1 MRILFCSSEAAP
13 FAKTGGLADVSSA
26 LPAELRNQGTDCAVV
41 MPLYR
46 TVRQSGIELRE
57 VCEIS
62 FLSGQGISRGRVFSH
77 GGTYFIEHDPYFNR
91 QGYYSFQGR
100 DFPDNLERFAFF
112 SRACVELALTLG
124 DVDLIHCNDWQT
136 ALIPAYIQALG
147 VSGIATCYT
156 IHNLAYQG
164 VFEAALWPLL
174 FLPREYFHPDV
185 MEYHGQINAMKA
197 GIVFSD
203 AVTTVSPTYAREIQ
217 TPEFGV
223 GLDGLLRSVSSR
235 LSGIVNG
242 IDTQVWNPLGDPH
255 LARRYDTGDLSGKAA
270 CKRDLQ
276 ERLSLEPGTAPLFA
290 LIGRLVDQKGI
301 DLVVAVMDE
310 LMDLGAQAAILGS
323 GDGRHEQAVRDL
335 CARYPGR
342 LGAFIGFDESLAHVI
357 EAGADFFLMP
367 SRFEPCGLNQ
377 MISMRYGTIPVVTRV
392 GGLKDTVDILGTSDK
407 PTGLG
412 VAAPTAPALLEAVRS
427 AVHLY
432 AGQEE
437 LFAQIRQ
444 NAMNRDVSWRS
455 SALQYYNLY
464 VETTNFRERAR

>member
-1 MRILFCSSEAAP
+1 MRILFCSPEAVP
-13 FAKTGGLADVSSA
+13 YAKTGGLADVSSA
-26 LPAELRNQGTDCAVV
+26 LPAELRNQGIDCIVAI
-41 MPLYR
+41 PLYR
-46 TVRQSGIELRE
+46 PVKQSGIELNE

-77 GGTYFIEHDPYFNR
+77 GETYFIENDPYFGR
-91 QGYYSFQGR
+91 QGYYSYHGR

-124 DVDLIHCNDWQT
+124 DIDLIHCNDWQT
-136 ALIPAYIQALG
+136 ALVPAYIHALG
-147 VSGIATCYT
+147 VPGIATCYT

-164 VFEAALWPLL
+164 VFDPDLWPLL
-174 FLPREYFHPDV
+174 FLPSEYFHPEI
-185 MEYHGQINAMKA
+185 MEYHGCINIMKA

-203 AVTTVSPTYAREIQ
+203 AITTVSPTYAREIQ

-223 GLDGLLRSVSSR
+223 GLEGLLRSVSAR
-235 LSGIVNG
+235 LTGIVNG
-242 IDTQVWNPLGDPH
+242 IDTREWNPQSDPH
-255 LARRYDTGDLSGKAA
+255 IACRYDARDLSGKAA
-270 CKRDLQ
+270 CKRDLKQ
-276 ERLSLEPGTAPLFA
+276 RLSLDPGTGPLFA

-323 GDGRHEQAVRDL
+323 GDSRHEQALRDL

-342 LGAFIGFDESLAHVI
+342 LGVFIGFDESLAHVI

-392 GGLKDTVDILGTSDK
+392 GGLRDTVEVLGESDK

-412 VAAPTAPALLEAVRS
+412 VAAPTVQALLEAVRE

-432 AGQEE
+432 TGREE
-437 LFAQIRQ
+437 ILDQMRR
-444 NAMNRDVSWRS
+444 NAMARDVSWRS

-464 VETTNFRERAR
+464 IETTKFRERAR